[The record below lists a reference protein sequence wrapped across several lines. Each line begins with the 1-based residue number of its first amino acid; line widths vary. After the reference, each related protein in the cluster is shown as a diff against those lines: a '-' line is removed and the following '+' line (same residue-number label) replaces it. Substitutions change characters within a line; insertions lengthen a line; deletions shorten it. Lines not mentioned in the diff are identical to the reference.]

1 MVQLHDRLAPVL
13 GDKAAKALEKAFGFS
28 TVADLLFHAP
38 RRYATR
44 GSLTD
49 LGHLEVGADVTV
61 EARIETVKSR
71 PMKARR
77 GTLTDV
83 VVVDDAGH
91 RLHLT
96 FFNQTWRTGQLT
108 PGRLGFFSGKVS
120 RFNKLVQLAHP
131 EMTLFPESYDEP
143 EADAAALFAN
153 ELIPVYPATAKFS
166 SIKLAKL
173 VRYVL
178 DMLDPEPDIVPA
190 EVLERQGLI
199 PFDQAIRQL
208 HLPKSADEHSDATRR
223 LAFEEAFLL
232 LGVMQQRRLEA
243 ASRPATARVPI
254 GDLRARFDARLPFEL
269 TAGQQSIGDEIAR
282 DLALPQPMHRLLQG
296 EVGSGKTV
304 VALRA
309 MLDVVDAGGQCVLL
323 APTEVLAQ
331 QHFRTL
337 RAMLGSLGA
346 RGELD
351 GDLDGTEV
359 VLLTGSS
366 NTAHRKAALL
376 AMASGAAGIV
386 VGTHALL
393 EERVQFADLG
403 LIVIDEQHRFGVE
416 QRASLGAKAKEGVV
430 PHVLVMTATPIP
442 RTAAITVFGD
452 LDVSVL
458 TELPRGRQPIAS
470 HVVAALDKPHF
481 EARMW
486 ERVRE
491 EVGKGHQVY
500 IVCPRITAVEPD
512 ESGIIQAAAEAV
524 YERLSTEELHELR
537 LGLLH
542 GKMSNDAK
550 DDAMRRFS
558 EYGPNGI
565 DVLIATTVIEVGV
578 DVPNASTM
586 IILDADRFGISQLH
600 QLRGRVGR
608 GGVPGLCLLHTQ
620 QPSDAPSVRRLAA
633 VAATSDGFELAQLD
647 LEQRG
652 EGDVLG
658 VSQSGANSSLRLLS
672 VLRHLPII
680 TAAKDEIDALFAVD
694 PQLEQHRGLASAIA
708 ARELELRTQYLDKA

>member
-1 MVQLHDRLAPVL
+1 MVQLSDRLSPVV
-13 GDKAAKALEKAFGFS
+13 GDKAAKALDKAFGFS

-49 LGHLEVGADVTV
+49 LGHLEVGADVTI
-61 EARIETVKSR
+61 EARIDTVKSR

-83 VVVDDAGH
+83 VVVDDSGH

-96 FFNQTWRTGQLT
+96 FFNQTWRTGQLK

-120 RFNKLVQLAHP
+120 RFNKQVQLAHP
-131 EMTLFPESYDEP
+131 EMTLFPESDDEP
-143 EADAAALFAN
+143 DAEAAALFAN

-166 SIKLAKL
+166 SVKLARL

-178 DMLDPEPDIVPA
+178 DVLAPQPDIVPA
-190 EVLERQGLI
+190 DVLERQGLI
-199 PFDQAIRQL
+199 PFDRAIRQL
-208 HLPKSADEHSDATRR
+208 HLPKSSEEHAAATRR
-223 LAFEEAFLL
+223 LAFEEAFVL
-232 LGVMQQRRLEA
+232 LGVMQRRRMDVA
-243 ASRPATARVPI
+243 ARPATARIPT
-254 GDLRARFDARLPFEL
+254 GGLRARFDERLPFEL
-269 TAGQQSIGDEIAR
+269 TAGQREIGETISH
-282 DLALPQPMHRLLQG
+282 DLARPHPMHRLLQG

-309 MLDVVDAGGQCVLL
+309 MLDVVDAGGQCALL

-337 RAMLGSLGA
+337 RAMLGPLGA

-351 GDLDGTEV
+351 GDPDGTEV

-366 NTAHRKAALL
+366 NAAQRKAALL

-393 EERVQFADLG
+393 EDRVQFADLG

-416 QRASLGAKAKEGVV
+416 QRATLGAKARDGVT

-452 LDVSVL
+452 LDVSSL
-458 TELPRGRQPIAS
+458 AELPRGRAPITS
-470 HVVAALDKPHF
+470 YVVVAMDKPHY

-491 EVGKGHQVY
+491 EVAKGHQAYV
-500 IVCPRITAVEPD
+500 VCPRISAGD
-512 ESGIIQAAAEAV
+512 ADDSGIVHAAAEAV
-524 YERLSTEELHELR
+524 YERLRTEELHDLR

-542 GKMSNDAK
+542 GRMSSDAK
-550 DDAMRRFS
+550 DDAMRRFATH
-558 EYGPNGI
+558 GADGI
-565 DVLIATTVIEVGV
+565 DVLVATTVIEVGV

-586 IILDADRFGISQLH
+586 VILDADRFGISQLH
-600 QLRGRVGR
+600 QLRGLVGR
-608 GGVPGLCLLHTQ
+608 GSVPGLCLLHTQ
-620 QPSDAPSVRRLAA
+620 QPGDAPSVRRLEA

-680 TAAKDEIDALFAVD
+680 MNAKDEIDRVFAADPGLEGHDALA
-694 PQLEQHRGLASAIA
+694 RAID

>member
-1 MVQLHDRLAPVL
+1 MVQLSDRLAPVL
-13 GDKAAKALEKAFGFS
+13 GDKAAKALDKAFGFS
-28 TVADLLFHAP
+28 TVGDLLLHAP

-49 LGHLEVGADVTV
+49 LGHLEVGSDVTV

-83 VVVDDAGH
+83 VVADDSGH

-96 FFNQTWRTGQLT
+96 FFNQTWRSGQLE
-108 PGRLGFFSGKVS
+108 PGRSGIFSGKVS

-131 EMTLFPESYDEP
+131 EVTLFPESHDEP
-143 EADAAALFAN
+143 DPEAAALFAN

-166 SIKLAKL
+166 SVKLAKL

-178 DMLDPEPDIVPA
+178 TVLDPQPDLVPPD
-190 EVLERQGLI
+190 VLERQGLI
-199 PFDQAIRQL
+199 PFERAIRQL
-208 HLPKSADEHSDATRR
+208 HLPQTADEHVAATRR

-232 LGVMQQRRLEA
+232 LGVMARRRLDA
-243 ASRPATARVPI
+243 AARPATARIPT
-254 GDLRARFDARLPFEL
+254 GGLRARFDARLPFEL
-269 TAGQQSIGDEIAR
+269 TAGQREIGQTISQELAR
-282 DLALPQPMHRLLQG
+282 PHPMHRLLQG

-331 QHFRTL
+331 QHYRTL
-337 RAMLGSLGA
+337 RAMLGPLGA

-351 GDLDGTEV
+351 GDPEGTEI

-366 NTAHRKAALL
+366 TSAQRKAALL

-393 EERVQFADLG
+393 EDRVQFADLG

-416 QRASLGAKAKEGVV
+416 QRATLGAKARDGVV

-452 LDVSVL
+452 LDVSSL
-458 TELPRGRQPIAS
+458 TELPQGRQPIAS
-470 HVVAALDKPHF
+470 HVVVAMDKPHF

-491 EVGKGHQVY
+491 EVAKGHQVY
-500 IVCPRITAVEPD
+500 VVCPRISASDPD
-512 ESGIIQAAAEAV
+512 DSGVVHAAAEAV
-524 YERLSTEELHELR
+524 YERLRDEELHDLR

-542 GKMSNDAK
+542 GRMSSDAK
-550 DDAMRRFS
+550 DDVMRRFATHGS
-558 EYGPNGI
+558 DGI
-565 DVLIATTVIEVGV
+565 DVLVATTVIEVGV

-586 IILDADRFGISQLH
+586 VILDADRFGISQLH

-608 GGVPGLCLLHTQ
+608 GSVPGLCLLHTQ
-620 QPSDAPSVRRLAA
+620 QPGNAPSVRRLEA
-633 VAATSDGFELAQLD
+633 VASTSDGFRLAQLD

-658 VSQSGANSSLRLLS
+658 VSQSGGRSSLRLLS
-672 VLRHLPII
+672 VLAHMNII
-680 TAAKDEIDALFAVD
+680 INAKEEIDRVVADDPGFERHPALA
-694 PQLEQHRGLASAIA
+694 RAID

>member
-1 MVQLHDRLAPVL
+1 MVQLTDRLGPIL
-13 GDKAAKALEKAFGFS
+13 GDKAAKSLEKAFGFS

-44 GSLTD
+44 GNLTD
-49 LGHLEVGADVTV
+49 LGHLAVGEDVTV
-61 EARIETVKSR
+61 EARIETVNSR

-77 GTLTDV
+77 GSLTDV
-83 VVVDDAGH
+83 VVVDDSGH

-96 FFNQTWRTGQLT
+96 FFNQTWRTGQLR

-120 RFNKLVQLAHP
+120 RFNKQIQLAHP

-143 EADAAALFAN
+143 EPDAAALFAN

-166 SIKLAKL
+166 SVKLAKL

-178 DMLDPEPDIVPA
+178 GLLDPQPDLVPKS
-190 EVLERQGLI
+190 VLQRRGLLD
-199 PFDQAIRQL
+199 FDAAIRQL
-208 HLPKSADEHSDATRR
+208 HQPQSADEHRAATER
-223 LAFEEAFLL
+223 LAFDEAFLL
-232 LGVMQQRRLEA
+232 LGVMAKRRLD
-243 ASRPATARVPI
+243 ASARPATARVPVHT
-254 GDLRARFDARLPFEL
+254 LRARFDERLPFEL
-269 TAGQQSIGDEIAR
+269 TAGQREIGDTIAF
-282 DLALPQPMHRLLQG
+282 DLAQPHPMHRLLQG
-296 EVGSGKTV
+296 EVGSGKTI

-331 QHFRTL
+331 QHYRTL
-337 RAMLGSLGA
+337 RSMLGPLGA

-351 GDLDGTEV
+351 GDPDGTEV

-366 NTAHRKAALL
+366 TTAQRKASML
-376 AMASGAAGIV
+376 AMASGAAGIT

-393 EERVQFADLG
+393 EDRVQFADLG

-416 QRASLGAKAKEGVV
+416 QRASLGAKARDGAV

-452 LDVSVL
+452 LDVSSL
-458 TELPRGRQPIAS
+458 SELPRGRQPISS
-470 HVVAALDKPHF
+470 HVVVALDKPHF

-486 ERVRE
+486 QRARE
-491 EVGKGHQVY
+491 EVAKGHQVY
-500 IVCPRITAVEPD
+500 VVCPRISAGEPD
-512 ESGIIQAAAEAV
+512 DSGLVHAAAEAV
-524 YERLSTEELHELR
+524 FERLSTEEFHDVR
-537 LGLLH
+537 VGLLH
-542 GKMSNDAK
+542 GKMSSDAK
-550 DDAMRRFS
+550 DDVMRRFS
-558 EYGPNGI
+558 AHGGDGI
-565 DVLIATTVIEVGV
+565 DVLVATTVIEVGV

-586 IILDADRFGISQLH
+586 VILDADRFGISQLH

-608 GGVPGLCLLHTQ
+608 GGVPGLCFLHTQ
-620 QPSDAPSVRRLAA
+620 QPGDAPSVRRLEA
-633 VAATSDGFELAQLD
+633 VASTNDGFELAQLD

-672 VLRHLPII
+672 VLQHMPII
-680 TAAKDEIDALFAVD
+680 LAAKEEIDEVFSEEPKLT
-694 PQLEQHRGLASAIA
+694 QHEPLARAID

>member
-1 MVQLHDRLAPVL
+1 MVQLNDRLPAVVGGPT
-13 GDKAAKALEKAFGFS
+13 AKALEKAFGFT
-28 TVADLLFHAP
+28 TVGDVLLHAP

-44 GSLTD
+44 GQLTN
-49 LGHLEVGADVTV
+49 LGRLTVGEQVTV
-61 EARIETVKSR
+61 EARIDTVTSR

-77 GTLTDV
+77 GTITDV

-96 FFNQTWRTGQLT
+96 FFNQNWRAGQLK

-120 RFNKLVQLAHP
+120 AFKGQVQLAHP
-131 EMTLFPESYDEP
+131 EMTLFPESYDQVEP
-143 EADAAALFAN
+143 EAAALFAN
-153 ELIPVYPATAKFS
+153 ELIPVYPATAKLS
-166 SIKLAKL
+166 SVKLAST
-173 VRYVL
+173 VRYLLTVL
-178 DMLDPEPDIVPA
+178 DPQPDLVPET
-190 EVLERQGLI
+190 VLERQGLI
-199 PFDQAIRQL
+199 SFDQAIHQL
-208 HLPKSADEHSDATRR
+208 HLPQSVEEHAIATKR

-232 LGVMQQRRLEA
+232 LGVMAKRRLDA
-243 ASRPATARVPI
+243 TARPATARVPV
-254 GDLRARFDARLPFEL
+254 GSLRARFDERLPFEL
-269 TAGQQSIGDEIAR
+269 TRGQREIGATISH
-282 DLALPQPMHRLLQG
+282 DLAQPHPMHRLLQG

-331 QHFRTL
+331 QHYRTL
-337 RAMLGSLGA
+337 RAMLGPLGA

-351 GDLDGTEV
+351 GDPEGTEV

-366 NTAHRKAALL
+366 NAAQRKASLL
-376 AMASGAAGIV
+376 AMASGAAGIT

-393 EERVQFADLG
+393 EDRVQFADLG

-416 QRASLGAKAKEGVV
+416 QRASLGAKARDGGV

-452 LDVSVL
+452 LDVSSL
-458 TELPRGRQPIAS
+458 AELPRGRQPITS
-470 HVVAALDKPHF
+470 HVIAAMDKPHF

-486 ERVRE
+486 QRVRE
-491 EVGKGHQVY
+491 EVAKGHQAYV
-500 IVCPRITAVEPD
+500 VCPRISAGEPD
-512 ESGIIQAAAEAV
+512 DSGIVHAAAEAV
-524 YERLSTEELHELR
+524 YERLRTEELHDIR

-542 GKMSNDAK
+542 GKMSSEAK
-550 DDAMRRFS
+550 DEAMRRFAS
-558 EYGPNGI
+558 HGTDGI
-565 DVLIATTVIEVGV
+565 DVLVATTVIEVGV

-586 IILDADRFGISQLH
+586 VILDADRFGISQLH

-608 GGVPGLCLLHTQ
+608 GGLPGLCLLHTQ
-620 QPSDAPSVRRLAA
+620 QPSDAPSVRRLEA
-633 VAATSDGFELAQLD
+633 VAATNDGFELAQLD

-672 VLRHLPII
+672 VLKHMTVIMS
-680 TAAKDEIDALFAVD
+680 AKDEIDRVFEVD
-694 PQLEQHRGLASAIA
+694 PTLLTHEALAAAIDQ
-708 ARELELRTQYLDKA
+708 RELELRTQYLDKA